1 MNDFPSFLSAL
12 RPEVDEALDRLL
24 PDAGTEPVEI
34 HEAMRYSVFAGG
46 KRVRPAL
53 VVLAGEAWGGSREDL
68 LVGGA
73 ALEMVHTFSL
83 IHDDLPAL
91 DDDDLRRGRPTLHR
105 ARGEAMAVLAGDALL
120 NRAYEVLGREPASAP
135 AERRLE
141 AVRLVA
147 DAVGTAGMIG
157 GQVFDLRHE
166 GAVRGSVA
174 GEEDERSRP
183 SAGALP
189 GRLRRASTGGRK
201 TPGDGPAHQLE
212 RIHRLKTGALIEAST
227 RLGGV
232 YADAGPEGIA
242 QAGRIGAEL
251 GLLFQIGDDI
261 LDEVGSSEELGKTPG
276 KDRRAGKLTYPGLFG
291 LEGSREQ
298 ALQAADRCLK
308 LIEGLPSGRESFRA
322 LVAFLVH
329 RGS

>member
-24 PDAGTEPVEI
+24 PDAETEPAEI

-53 VVLAGEAWGGSREDL
+53 VVLAGEAWGGSRQDL

-120 NRAYEVLGREPASAP
+120 NRAYEVLVLEPASAP
-135 AERRLE
+135 PERRLQ

-157 GQVFDLRHE
+157 GQVFDLQHE
-166 GAVRGSVA
+166 GGVRG
-174 GEEDERSRP
+174 
-183 SAGALP
+183 AGAD
-189 GRLRRASTGGRK
+189 S
-201 TPGDGPAHQLE
+201 LE

-232 YADAGPEGIA
+232 YAGAGPEGIE

-276 KDRRAGKLTYPGLFG
+276 KDRQAGKLTYPGLFG
-291 LEGSREQ
+291 LEGSRKK
-298 ALQAADRCLK
+298 ARQAADRCLG
-308 LIEGLPSGRESFRA
+308 LIEGLPSGRGLFRA

>member
-24 PDAGTEPVEI
+24 PDAETEPAEL

-53 VVLAGEAWGGSREDL
+53 VVLAGEAWGGVREDL

-120 NRAYEVLGREPASAP
+120 NRAFEVLSREPVSAP
-135 AERRLE
+135 PERRLE

-157 GQVFDLRHE
+157 GQVFDLQHE
-166 GAVRGSVA
+166 GAL
-174 GEEDERSRP
+174 D
-183 SAGALP
+183 
-189 GRLRRASTGGRK
+189 
-201 TPGDGPAHQLE
+201 GDGPAHQAVESLE

-227 RLGGV
+227 RLGAV
-232 YADAGPEGIA
+232 YAGAGPEGIE

-276 KDRRAGKLTYPGLFG
+276 KDRQAGKLTYPGLFG
-291 LEGSREQ
+291 LEGSRKK
-298 ALQAADRCLK
+298 ALQAADRCLA
-308 LIEGLPSGRESFRA
+308 LIEGLPARRELFRA

>member
-1 MNDFPSFLSAL
+1 MSDFPSFLSAL

-24 PDAGTEPVEI
+24 PDAGSEPAEI

-53 VVLAGEAWGGSREDL
+53 VVLAGEAWGGAREDL

-120 NRAYEVLGREPASAP
+120 NRAYEVLAREPASAP
-135 AERRLE
+135 PERRLE
-141 AVRLVA
+141 AVRVVA

-157 GQVFDLRHE
+157 GQVFDLQHE
-166 GAVRGSVA
+166 GAVRGS
-174 GEEDERSRP
+174 
-183 SAGALP
+183 GAD
-189 GRLRRASTGGRK
+189 AES
-201 TPGDGPAHQLE
+201 LE

-232 YADAGPEGIA
+232 YAGAGPDGIE

-276 KDRRAGKLTYPGLFG
+276 KDRQAGKLTYPGLFG
-291 LEGSREQ
+291 LEGSREKAQ
-298 ALQAADRCLK
+298 QAADRCLA
-308 LIEGLPSGRESFRA
+308 LIESLPSGRGLFRA

>member
-135 AERRLE
+135 PERRLE

-166 GAVRGSVA
+166 GAL
-174 GEEDERSRP
+174 D
-183 SAGALP
+183 
-189 GRLRRASTGGRK
+189 
-201 TPGDGPAHQLE
+201 GDAADAVESLE

-232 YADAGPEGIA
+232 YAGAGPEGIE
-242 QAGRIGAEL
+242 QVGRIGAEL

-291 LEGSREQ
+291 LEGGREK
-298 ALQAADRCLK
+298 ARQAADRCLA
-308 LIEGLPSGRESFRA
+308 LIEGLPSRRGLFRA

>member
-12 RPEVDEALDRLL
+12 RPEVDAALDRLL
-24 PDAGTEPVEI
+24 PAAETAPEEI
-34 HEAMRYSVFAGG
+34 HDAMRYSVFAGG

-53 VVLAGEAWGGSREDL
+53 VVLAGEAWGGAREEL
-68 LVGGA
+68 LAGGA
-73 ALEMVHTFSL
+73 ALEMVHAFSL

-120 NRAYEVLGREPASAP
+120 NRAFEVLGREPASAP
-135 AERRLE
+135 PERRLE
-141 AVRLVA
+141 AVNLVA
-147 DAVGTAGMIG
+147 AAVGTAGMIG
-157 GQVFDLRHE
+157 GQVFDLQHE
-166 GAVRGSVA
+166 GALDG
-174 GEEDERSRP
+174 DDRP
-183 SAGALP
+183 PDQAAA
-189 GRLRRASTGGRK
+189 RA
-201 TPGDGPAHQLE
+201 LE

-232 YADAGPEGIA
+232 HAGAGPEGVE
-242 QAGRIGAEL
+242 QLGRIGAEL

-261 LDEVGSSEELGKTPG
+261 LDEVGSSEDLGKTPG
-276 KDRRAGKLTYPGLFG
+276 KDRQAGKLTYPGLYG
-291 LEGSREQ
+291 LEAARKQ
-298 ALQAADRCLK
+298 AARAADRCLA
-308 LIEGLPSGRESFRA
+308 LVEGLPARRELFRA

>member
-12 RPEVDEALDRLL
+12 RPEVDEVLDRLL
-24 PDAGTEPVEI
+24 PDAGTEPAEI

-53 VVLAGEAWGGSREDL
+53 VVLAGEAWGGAREDL

-120 NRAYEVLGREPASAP
+120 NRAYEVLAREPASAP
-135 AERRLE
+135 PERRLE
-141 AVRLVA
+141 AVRVVA

-157 GQVFDLRHE
+157 GQVFDLQHE
-166 GAVRGSVA
+166 GAVRGS
-174 GEEDERSRP
+174 
-183 SAGALP
+183 GADA
-189 GRLRRASTGGRK
+189 AS
-201 TPGDGPAHQLE
+201 LE

-232 YADAGPEGIA
+232 YAGAGSEGVE
-242 QAGRIGAEL
+242 QVGRIGAEL

-276 KDRRAGKLTYPGLFG
+276 KDRQAGKLTYPGLFG
-291 LEGSREQ
+291 LEGSREK
-298 ALQAADRCLK
+298 ARQAADRCLT
-308 LIEGLPSGRESFRA
+308 LIESLPSGRGLFRA

>member
-24 PDAGTEPVEI
+24 PDAVTEPAEV

-53 VVLAGEAWGGSREDL
+53 VVLTGEAWGGAREDL

-120 NRAYEVLGREPASAP
+120 NRAYEVLAREPASAP
-135 AERRLE
+135 PERRLE
-141 AVRLVA
+141 AVRVVA

-157 GQVFDLRHE
+157 GQVFDLQHE
-166 GAVRGSVA
+166 GGVLGSDA
-174 GEEDERSRP
+174 
-183 SAGALP
+183 
-189 GRLRRASTGGRK
+189 AS
-201 TPGDGPAHQLE
+201 LE

-232 YADAGPEGIA
+232 YAGAGSEGVD

-276 KDRRAGKLTYPGLFG
+276 KDRQAGKLTYPGLFG
-291 LEGSREQ
+291 LEGSRKK
-298 ALQAADRCLK
+298 ALQAADRCLA
-308 LIEGLPSGRESFRA
+308 LIEGLPSGRPLFRA

>member
-24 PDAGTEPVEI
+24 PDAGTEPAEI

-68 LVGGA
+68 LTGGA

-135 AERRLE
+135 PERRLE

-166 GAVRGSVA
+166 GDLDGRA
-174 GEEDERSRP
+174 ERSRP

-189 GRLRRASTGGRK
+189 GRLRRQRVRR
-201 TPGDGPAHQLE
+201 PAHPEAVASLE

-232 YADAGPEGIA
+232 YAGAGPEGIE
-242 QAGRIGAEL
+242 QLGRIGAEL

-276 KDRRAGKLTYPGLFG
+276 KDRQAGKLTYPGLFG
-291 LEGSREQ
+291 LEGSRKK
-298 ALQAADRCLK
+298 ALQAADRCLA
-308 LIEGLPSGRESFRA
+308 LIEGLPSRGDLFRA

>member
-24 PDAGTEPVEI
+24 PDAGTEPAEI

-53 VVLAGEAWGGSREDL
+53 VVLAGEAWGGAREDL

-120 NRAYEVLGREPASAP
+120 NRAYEVLAREPASAP
-135 AERRLE
+135 PERRLE
-141 AVRLVA
+141 AVRVVA

-157 GQVFDLRHE
+157 GQVFDLQHE
-166 GAVRGSVA
+166 GAVRGS
-174 GEEDERSRP
+174 
-183 SAGALP
+183 GADA
-189 GRLRRASTGGRK
+189 AS
-201 TPGDGPAHQLE
+201 LE

-232 YADAGPEGIA
+232 YAGAGSEGVE
-242 QAGRIGAEL
+242 QVGRIGAEL

-276 KDRRAGKLTYPGLFG
+276 KDRQAGKLTYPGLFG
-291 LEGSREQ
+291 LEGSREK
-298 ALQAADRCLK
+298 ARQAADRCLA
-308 LIEGLPSGRESFRA
+308 LIESLPSGRGLFRA

>member
-24 PDAGTEPVEI
+24 PDAETEPAEI

-53 VVLAGEAWGGSREDL
+53 VVLAGEAWGGAREDL

-120 NRAYEVLGREPASAP
+120 NRAYEVLSREPASAP
-135 AERRLE
+135 PERRLQ

-157 GQVFDLRHE
+157 GQVFDLQHE
-166 GAVRGSVA
+166 GGVR
-174 GEEDERSRP
+174 RSDAE
-183 SAGALP
+183 S
-189 GRLRRASTGGRK
+189 
-201 TPGDGPAHQLE
+201 LE

-232 YADAGPEGIA
+232 YAGASPEGVE
-242 QAGRIGAEL
+242 QVGRIGAEL

-276 KDRRAGKLTYPGLFG
+276 KDRQAGKLTYPGLFG
-291 LEGSREQ
+291 LEASRKK
-298 ALQAADRCLK
+298 ALEAADRCLA
-308 LIEGLPSGRESFRA
+308 LIDGLPSGRELFRA

>member
-1 MNDFPSFLSAL
+1 VNDFPSFLSTL

-24 PDAGTEPVEI
+24 PDAETEPAEI

-53 VVLAGEAWGGSREDL
+53 VVLAGEAWGGARADL

-120 NRAYEVLGREPASAP
+120 NRAYEVLAREPASAP
-135 AERRLE
+135 PERRLE

-157 GQVFDLRHE
+157 GQVFDLQHE
-166 GAVRGSVA
+166 GAVRGADADS
-174 GEEDERSRP
+174 
-183 SAGALP
+183 
-189 GRLRRASTGGRK
+189 
-201 TPGDGPAHQLE
+201 LE

-232 YADAGPEGIA
+232 YAGAGPGGIE

-291 LEGSREQ
+291 LEGSRKKAQ
-298 ALQAADRCLK
+298 QAADRCLG
-308 LIEGLPSGRESFRA
+308 LIEGLPSGRGLFRA

>member
-1 MNDFPSFLSAL
+1 MSEFVSFLSAL
-12 RPEVDEALDRLL
+12 GPEVDDALDRLL
-24 PDAGTEPVEI
+24 PDAASEPADL

-53 VVLAGEAWGGSREDL
+53 AVMAGEAWGAVRDDL
-68 LVGGA
+68 LLGGA
-73 ALEMVHTFSL
+73 AVEMVHTFSL

-91 DDDDLRRGRPTLHR
+91 DNDDLRRGRPTLHR

-120 NRAYEVLGREPASAP
+120 NRAYEILGREPSSAP
-135 AERRLE
+135 PGRRLA
-141 AVRLVA
+141 AVQLVA
-147 DAVGTAGMIG
+147 AAVGTEGMIG

-166 GAVRGSVA
+166 GGRAGSPEQA
-174 GEEDERSRP
+174 ARE
-183 SAGALP
+183 
-189 GRLRRASTGGRK
+189 
-201 TPGDGPAHQLE
+201 LE

-232 YADAGPEGIA
+232 YGGAGPEGVKRL
-242 QAGRIGAEL
+242 GRIGAEL

-276 KDRRAGKLTYPGLFG
+276 KDRQAGKLTYPGLFG
-291 LEGSREQ
+291 LEASRKK
-298 ALQAADRCLK
+298 ALEAADRCLA
-308 LIEGLPSGRESFRA
+308 LIEELPSRRRLFRA

-329 RGS
+329 RSS

>member
-1 MNDFPSFLSAL
+1 VNDFPSFLSAL

-24 PDAGTEPVEI
+24 PDAGTEPAEI

-53 VVLAGEAWGGSREDL
+53 VVLAGEAWGGARENL

-120 NRAYEVLGREPASAP
+120 NRAYEILAREPASAP
-135 AERRLE
+135 PERRLQ

-157 GQVFDLRHE
+157 GQVFDLQHE
-166 GAVRGSVA
+166 GARDS
-174 GEEDERSRP
+174 
-183 SAGALP
+183 
-189 GRLRRASTGGRK
+189 
-201 TPGDGPAHQLE
+201 DGPARQATVGTLE

-232 YADAGPEGIA
+232 YAGAGPEGIE

-276 KDRRAGKLTYPGLFG
+276 KDRQAGKLTYPGLFG
-291 LEGSREQ
+291 LEGSRKK
-298 ALQAADRCLK
+298 ALQAADRCLA
-308 LIEGLPSGRESFRA
+308 LIEELPSGRGLFRA

>member
-24 PDAGTEPVEI
+24 PDAGTEPAEI

-53 VVLAGEAWGGSREDL
+53 VVLAGEAWGGAREDL

-73 ALEMVHTFSL
+73 ALEMIHTFSL

-91 DDDDLRRGRPTLHR
+91 DDDDLRRGGPTLHR

-120 NRAYEVLGREPASAP
+120 NRAYEVLAREPASAP

-157 GQVFDLRHE
+157 GQVFDLQHE
-166 GAVRGSVA
+166 GALDGDA
-174 GEEDERSRP
+174 GE
-183 SAGALP
+183 
-189 GRLRRASTGGRK
+189 GGR
-201 TPGDGPAHQLE
+201 PAHQAAVRSLE

-232 YADAGPEGIA
+232 YAGAGPEGIE
-242 QAGRIGAEL
+242 QVGRIGAEL

-276 KDRRAGKLTYPGLFG
+276 KDREAGKLTFPRLFG
-291 LEGSREQ
+291 LEGSRKK
-298 ALQAADRCLK
+298 ALQAADRCLS
-308 LIEGLPSGRESFRA
+308 LIEGLPSGRGLFRA

>member
-12 RPEVDEALDRLL
+12 RPEVDQALDRLL
-24 PDAGTEPVEI
+24 PDAGTEPAAI

-73 ALEMVHTFSL
+73 AVEMVHTFSL

-120 NRAYEVLGREPASAP
+120 NRAYEVLNREPASAP
-135 AERRLE
+135 PERRLE
-141 AVRLVA
+141 AVRVVA

-157 GQVFDLRHE
+157 GQVFDLQHE
-166 GAVRGSVA
+166 GALHGGA
-174 GEEDERSRP
+174 GEGADAAVRS
-183 SAGALP
+183 
-189 GRLRRASTGGRK
+189 
-201 TPGDGPAHQLE
+201 LE

-232 YADAGPEGIA
+232 YAGAGAGGIE

-276 KDRRAGKLTYPGLFG
+276 KDRQAGKLTYPGLFG
-291 LEGSREQ
+291 LEGSREK
-298 ALQAADRCLK
+298 ALQAADRCLA
-308 LIEGLPSGRESFRA
+308 LVEGLPSGRELFRA